1 MAKTNSSFNLSKSV
15 KRMLSTIGDKHQR
28 SIVKR
33 AFIDAEHAAAQ
44 PFRGPKQPKENAN
57 GG

>member
-1 MAKTNSSFNLSKSV
+1 
-15 KRMLSTIGDKHQR
+15 MLATFTDKEQR
-28 SIVKR
+28 NIVKR

-44 PFRGPKQPKENAN
+44 PFRGPRNNKENAN